1 MEKDQV
7 IRRASHNEMPAP
19 VYLLY
24 NNTDSCTAEATAP
37 WFNVLLDSTLSTTR
51 YLSDHFAN
59 VEFRVVGQEE
69 RNGQISRVSEF
80 LLGNRIIVHST
91 VDIPVAD
98 NPDRF
103 IGIIREQIVPI
114 GDALRDNGYR
124 VEREILHHD
133 ASSKVYAMR
142 GDVNLKIT
150 EQYYII

>member
-7 IRRASHNEMPAP
+7 IRRASHIEMSTP
-19 VYLLY
+19 VYLTY
-24 NNTDSCTAEATAP
+24 NNTDSCTAEATSP

-51 YLSDHFAN
+51 YLSDHYTN

-69 RNGQISRVSEF
+69 RDGHICRISEF
-80 LLGNRIIVHST
+80 LIGDRVIVHSI
-91 VDIPVAD
+91 VDIPVRE
-98 NPDRF
+98 NPAKF
-103 IGIIREQIVPI
+103 VEIMREQITPI

-150 EQYYII
+150 EQYYIM